1 MLEWNHFK
9 ISRETERLMPR
20 FSFFLFSVATVGLL
34 ICILV
39 TKTSGQDVAQQSDS
53 SKIHQ
58 EGGLSDQPED
68 PENLLNS
75 ISQRR
80 TQKNS
85 LLSFSGLES
94 IHDASDRGKK
104 NLDEAI
110 HLNLG
115 LAFTHLFQ
123 WISEAPLAPDT
134 TWGMASDLDFL
145 GTLAL
150 VDRGGPK
157 QGQIYFQFEGRWEYG
172 TTGPERLGTVGVGS
186 VVGTAN
192 TFSQYAPS
200 IFILRN
206 LYWQQGSKEAGW
218 IYRIG
223 KITTDATLSTS
234 AHIASPLTFLPTAGT
249 GPFSNA
255 LTDSGF
261 GIAAT
266 WFINKNLKLLGIVSD
281 ANANRQNWGD
291 ITAGDFYSAIELEVK
306 IAPKTAKAGYSKI
319 TLWHTDETKDG
330 QVVNGHL
337 GPEGWGF
344 FLKHEQELSSDGR
357 AVGVLRYGKSFNKSA
372 VYEQQF
378 GAHFLLYNPT
388 GLTRLQHDL
397 MGAAFNWARAN
408 VPGTD
413 GEYNVELFYRF
424 PLLPHLDITFSY
436 QSLIKPALDPE
447 NKHASAFGVRLR
459 TTF

>member
-1 MLEWNHFK
+1 ML
-9 ISRETERLMPR
+9 R
-20 FSFFLFSVATVGLL
+20 FSYVLLSITIVGLL
-34 ICILV
+34 SCVLV
-39 TKTSGQDVAQQSDS
+39 TKTCGQDVAQQSDS
-53 SKIHQ
+53 SKIQ
-58 EGGLSDQPED
+58 QKGALSDAPED
-68 PENLLNS
+68 PENLLHL
-75 ISQRR
+75 IDERR

-85 LLSFSGLES
+85 LFQIPALES
-94 IHDASDRGKK
+94 FHDASDRGKAK
-104 NLDEAI
+104 LDDAI

-123 WISEAPLAPDT
+123 WLSEAPLAPDT
-134 TWGMASDLDFL
+134 TWGMATGLDFL
-145 GTLAL
+145 GTLVL

-157 QGQIYFQFEGRWEYG
+157 QGQLFFQVQGRWEYG
-172 TTGPERLGTVGVGS
+172 TTGPERLGNVGVGS
-186 VVGTAN
+186 LIGTAN
-192 TFSQYAPS
+192 TFSEYSPKM
-200 IFILRN
+200 FILRN

-218 IYRIG
+218 MYRIG

-249 GPFSNA
+249 GPFANA
-255 LTDSGF
+255 LTDSGL
-261 GIAAT
+261 GIAGV
-266 WFINKNLKLLGIVSD
+266 WFINERLKLLGIITD

-291 ITAGDFYSAIELEVK
+291 ITAGDFYKAIEFGVK
-306 IAPKTAKAGYSKI
+306 IAPKTPKAGYSKI
-319 TLWHTDETKDG
+319 TLWHTDATKDG
-330 QVVNGHL
+330 QAVNGHL

-344 FLKHEQELSSDGR
+344 YLKHEQELSSDGR
-357 AVGVLRYGKSFNKSA
+357 AVGVLRYGKSFNESA

-397 MGAAFNWARAN
+397 MGVAFNWARAN

-424 PLLPHLDITFSY
+424 PILPHLDTTFSY
-436 QSLIKPALDPE
+436 QSIIKPALDPE
-447 NKHASAFGVRLR
+447 NKHTSVFGLRLR